1 LVTPRLHGS
10 PIIREGWRR
19 SNQKNKKGGNEEI
32 TGEGPH
38 SFTDYLFSDKIALEF
53 TEKRQ
58 YTILMTTL
66 TKTGQLRDLEGR
78 QKLLLRLVELSVTL
92 NSTLDLDELLQL
104 ITATATELLECEAAS
119 ILLYDEKNPR
129 LYFAAATGSDPAQ
142 LAEIPVPIDSSL
154 AGTIFRTNQPLILN
168 NAEQDPRHYS
178 LVSDHVKFKIH
189 SLLGVPMP
197 IKDRTMGV
205 LEAVNKREGFF
216 TESDAA
222 ILSVAAAHAAIAIN
236 NARLLRA
243 TQQALEKVKVTN
255 QIKSNFLALASH
267 ELRTPLGII
276 IGYATFLQ
284 ESARGESTD
293 HANQVL
299 GAASQMRSLLSQ
311 MNNLTLL
318 QADEMEMRP
327 MKISIQDV
335 LNFAIDEIKY
345 SAARR
350 DLQLIFAFQED
361 PIFVNVDAE
370 KTALAFVNLLNN
382 AIRFSPE
389 GSDITIGA
397 VQQEKQVMVWVQD
410 HGIGIPVDKL
420 EKIFEEFYQI
430 EPPNTRHYGGLGI
443 GLTIAKGLIE
453 TQNGKIWAESDGEG
467 QGSTFNVTLRTVK
480 E

>member
-1 LVTPRLHGS
+1 MP
-10 PIIREGWRR
+10 
-19 SNQKNKKGGNEEI
+19 
-32 TGEGPH
+32 
-38 SFTDYLFSDKIALEF
+38 
-53 TEKRQ
+53 
-58 YTILMTTL
+58 TL

-168 NAEQDPRHYS
+168 DAQHDPRHYS

-205 LEAVNKREGFF
+205 LEAVNKLEGGF
-216 TESDAA
+216 TDSDAA
-222 ILSVAAAHAAIAIN
+222 ILSVTAAHAAIAIN
-236 NARLLRA
+236 NARLLLA
-243 TQQALEKVKVTN
+243 TKQALEKVKVTN
-255 QIKSNFLALASH
+255 QIKSNFLSLASH

-284 ESARGESTD
+284 ESARGEETE
-293 HANQVL
+293 HVNQVL

-318 QADEMEMRP
+318 QTDEMEMRP

-335 LNFAIDEIKY
+335 LHFAIDEIKY

-350 DLQLIFAFQED
+350 DLRLVFAFQED

-370 KTALAFVNLLNN
+370 KTSLAFVNLLNN

-389 GSDITIGA
+389 GTEIIIGA
-397 VQQEKQVMVWVQD
+397 VKQERQLTIWVQD

-420 EKIFEEFYQI
+420 QKIFEEFYQI

-453 TQNGKIWAESDGEG
+453 AQNGKIWAESAGEG
-467 QGSTFNVTLRTVK
+467 KGSTFKVTLRTV
-480 E
+480 

>member
-1 LVTPRLHGS
+1 MNTPS
-10 PIIREGWRR
+10 
-19 SNQKNKKGGNEEI
+19 
-32 TGEGPH
+32 
-38 SFTDYLFSDKIALEF
+38 
-53 TEKRQ
+53 
-58 YTILMTTL
+58 
-66 TKTGQLRDLEGR
+66 KTGQLTNLEGR
-78 QKLLLRLVELSVTL
+78 EKLLLRLVELSVTL
-92 NSTLDLDELLQL
+92 NSTLDLDALLQL
-104 ITATATELLECEAAS
+104 ITATATELLDCEAAS

-168 NAEQDPRHYS
+168 NAEQDPRHFS
-178 LVSDHVKFKIH
+178 PVSDHIKFKIDT
-189 SLLGVPMP
+189 LLGVPMP

-205 LEAVNKREGFF
+205 LEAVNKRTGVF
-216 TESDAA
+216 TEDDAA
-222 ILSVAAAHAAIAIN
+222 ILSVTAAHAAIAIN

-255 QIKSNFLALASH
+255 QIKSNFLSLASH

-299 GAASQMRSLLSQ
+299 GAASQMRSLLDQ

-318 QADEMEMRP
+318 QTDGMEMRQ
-327 MKISIQDV
+327 MKIAVQDI
-335 LNFAIDEIKY
+335 LNFALDEIKY
-345 SAARR
+345 TAARR
-350 DLQLIFAFQED
+350 DLQLVLAFQED

-370 KTALAFVNLLNN
+370 KTTLAIVNLLNN

-389 GSDITIGA
+389 KSEIVVGA
-397 VQQEKQVMVWVQD
+397 VDQGRQVMIWIQD
-410 HGIGIPVDKL
+410 HGIGIQVDKL
-420 EKIFEEFYQI
+420 QKVFEEFYQI

-443 GLTIAKGLIE
+443 GLTISKGLIE
-453 TQNGKIWAESDGEG
+453 AQSGKIWAESEGEG
-467 QGSTFNVTLRTVK
+467 RGTTFKVVLQK
-480 E
+480 AGE